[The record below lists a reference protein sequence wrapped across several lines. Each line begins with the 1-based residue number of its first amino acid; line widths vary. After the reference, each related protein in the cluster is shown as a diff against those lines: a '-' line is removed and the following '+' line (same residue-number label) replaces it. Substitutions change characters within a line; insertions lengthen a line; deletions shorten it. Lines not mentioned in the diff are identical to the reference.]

1 VFPVLAVKATSL
13 AKLSGGAPRE
23 LRLSGLFY
31 TLGVIAAFLALALAL
46 LAIRAAGGAVGW
58 GFQFQSP
65 LFVVAMS
72 WLLLA
77 IGLNLSGAFEFG
89 TSLVGAGQGLA
100 GRSGH
105 AGSFFSGLLAV
116 VVATP
121 CTAPFMGAALGSA
134 LAAPAATCLAIFVAM
149 GFGLALPYTLLG
161 IFPALA
167 RLLPRPGAW
176 MLRLRQALAFPMYA
190 SAAWLLW
197 VLTRQTGEQG
207 LRLALTGALAIG
219 FFAWLHGLMREA
231 GRVWWPRGLALAC
244 IAGLVALALALQ
256 TLPAPDVAATTASSN
271 DEHFSAQRLAELR
284 RADRPVFV
292 NMTAAWCITCL
303 VNERTTLS
311 SPEVR
316 QTMRRLGVAYL
327 KGDWTNQN
335 PEITAYLQSFR
346 RDGVPFYA
354 FYPANGAE
362 PAILPSVLTHAIVL
376 EEIQRGSRVASVA
389 LSASR

>member
-1 VFPVLAVKATSL
+1 
-13 AKLSGGAPRE
+13 
-23 LRLSGLFY
+23 
-31 TLGVIAAFLALALAL
+31 
-46 LAIRAAGGAVGW
+46 
-58 GFQFQSP
+58 
-65 LFVVAMS
+65 MS

-77 IGLNLSGAFEFG
+77 IGLNLSGVFEFG
-89 TSLVGAGQGLA
+89 GSLAGAGQGLTD
-100 GRSGH
+100 RPGH

-134 LAAPAATCLAIFVAM
+134 LAAPATTCLAIFIAM
-149 GFGLALPYTLLG
+149 GLGLALPYALLG

-207 LRLALTGALAIG
+207 LRMALAGALTIG
-219 FFAWLHGLMREA
+219 FIAWLYGIARGA

-244 IAGLVALALALQ
+244 VAGLVALAFPLRAIE
-256 TLPAPDVAATTASSN
+256 APDVAGAASNS
-271 DEHFSAQRLAELR
+271 EHFSAQRLAELR
-284 RADRPVFV
+284 RAGKPVFV

-311 SPEVR
+311 SPEVQ
-316 QTMRRLGVAYL
+316 QTMQRLGVTYL
-327 KGDWTNQN
+327 KGDWTRQD
-335 PEITAYLQSFR
+335 PEITAYLQSFQ

-362 PAILPSVLTHAIVL
+362 PAVLPSVLTRAMVL
-376 EEIQRGSRVASVA
+376 DEIQRGSRVASVA